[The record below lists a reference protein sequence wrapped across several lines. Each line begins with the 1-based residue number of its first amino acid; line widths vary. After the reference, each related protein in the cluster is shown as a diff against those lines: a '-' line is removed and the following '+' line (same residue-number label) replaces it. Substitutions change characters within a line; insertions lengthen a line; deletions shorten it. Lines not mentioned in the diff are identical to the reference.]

1 MELVFQKRGLLGLH
15 NYTLKHTLPTLQ
27 YGQYLTHAHNHITS
41 AVAAMDSCFI
51 LVRTHQHGIASTVS
65 LTITDPVF
73 TAEASAKYSFK
84 RQLHHT
90 HLVAV
95 AWEPQAVL
103 SKRVEMGSAFYWSV
117 CSNVCKQ
124 DHNYTLKHTQP
135 TTTKCSLLKVFS
147 PKRHPV

>member
-103 SKRVEMGSAFYWSV
+103 SKRVEMGSAFY
-117 CSNVCKQ
+117 
-124 DHNYTLKHTQP
+124 
-135 TTTKCSLLKVFS
+135 
-147 PKRHPV
+147 